1 VFWKHVVGG
10 SHVFPL
16 ANRITC
22 RSRLNSPRCCEN
34 KKKPTLPDLILK
46 AQTVYVVI
54 HPDAAEPLTD
64 PTANRTAEDAVE
76 KAIMKWGR
84 FSLAPAS
91 QTADLI
97 IAVRKGHAAGPMI
110 RNSPADDRPLV
121 IQPTGEAGTR
131 VGGQRGRPPDLN
143 DPGLGGPTHRGPQ
156 ISNQI
161 SSSEDSFEVYMGGV
175 EYPLDA
181 PPLWCYMARDALKSP
196 RIDAVEQ
203 FRKAIDES
211 EQQGKH
217 KP

>member
-1 VFWKHVVGG
+1 VSSRWPVALFAVLLLTL
-10 SHVFPL
+10 PL
-16 ANRITC
+16 VAK
-22 RSRLNSPRCCEN
+22 N
-34 KKKPTLPDLILK
+34 KKKPTLSDLILK

-54 HPDAAEPLTD
+54 QPEAGEPLTD

-84 FSLAPAS
+84 FSLVPGP

-110 RNSPADDRPLV
+110 RNSPADDRPVV
-121 IQPTGEAGTR
+121 IQPGEAGTR
-131 VGGQRGRPPDLN
+131 VGGQRGRPPDLS
-143 DPGLGGPTHRGPQ
+143 DPGLGGPTNRGPQ

-161 SSSEDSFEVYMGGV
+161 GSSEDSFEVYMGGV

-181 PPLWCYMARDALKSP
+181 PPLWRYRAKDALQSP
-196 RIDAVEQ
+196 RVDAVEQ
-203 FRKAIDES
+203 FRKAIDEA
-211 EQQGKH
+211 EQQRQH

>member
-1 VFWKHVVGG
+1 M
-10 SHVFPL
+10 S
-16 ANRITC
+16 
-22 RSRLNSPRCCEN
+22 SRLPIALLVVLLLTLPVVAKN

-54 HPDAAEPLTD
+54 RPDAGELLTD

-84 FSLAPAS
+84 FRLEPGS

-97 IAVRKGHAAGPMI
+97 IAVRRGHASGPTI

-121 IQPTGEAGTR
+121 IQPNGQGDAR
-131 VGGQRGRPPDLN
+131 VGGHQGRPPDLS
-143 DPGLGGPTHRGPQ
+143 DPGLGGLTDRGPQ

-161 SSSEDSFEVYMGGV
+161 GSSEDSFEVYIGGV
-175 EYPLDA
+175 DYPLDA
-181 PPLWCYMARDALKSP
+181 PPLWRYTAKDALKSP
-196 RIDAVEQ
+196 RVDAVEQ
-203 FRKAIDES
+203 FRKAINES
-211 EQQGKH
+211 EQQRKQ

>member
-1 VFWKHVVGG
+1 M
-10 SHVFPL
+10 
-16 ANRITC
+16 
-22 RSRLNSPRCCEN
+22 SRLPIALLLGVLFTLPVVAKN

-54 HPDAAEPLTD
+54 HPDAGEPLTD

-84 FSLAPAS
+84 LSLVPGA

-97 IAVRKGHAAGPMI
+97 IAVRKGHSAGPVI
-110 RNSPADDRPLV
+110 RNSPADDRPVV

-131 VGGQRGRPPDLN
+131 VGVHQGRPPDLT
-143 DPGLGGPTHRGPQ
+143 DPGLGGPTDRGPQ

-161 SSSEDSFEVYMGGV
+161 GSSEDSFEVYIGGV
-175 EYPLDA
+175 DYPLDA
-181 PPLWCYMARDALKSP
+181 APLWRYTGKDALKAP
-196 RIDAVEQ
+196 RVEAVEQ
-203 FRKAIDES
+203 FRKAINES
-211 EQQGKH
+211 EQQRQQ

>member
-1 VFWKHVVGG
+1 MSSRWPVALFAVLLLTL
-10 SHVFPL
+10 PL
-16 ANRITC
+16 VAK
-22 RSRLNSPRCCEN
+22 N

-54 HPDAAEPLTD
+54 QADAGEPLTD

-84 FSLAPAS
+84 FSLVPGS

-110 RNSPADDRPLV
+110 RNSPADDRPVV
-121 IQPTGEAGTR
+121 IQPGEAGTR
-131 VGGQRGRPPDLN
+131 VGGHQGRPPDLS
-143 DPGLGGPTHRGPQ
+143 DPGLGGPTNRGPQ

-161 SSSEDSFEVYMGGV
+161 GSSEDSFEVYMGGV

-181 PPLWCYMARDALKSP
+181 PPLWRYMAKDALKSP
-196 RIDAVEQ
+196 RVDAVEQ
-203 FRKAIDES
+203 FRKAINES
-211 EQQGKH
+211 EQQRQQ